1 MATLLN
7 LTPAADMRR
16 RSACD
21 HAMKALS
28 GRLISSVAAA
38 GDDGHGGRLSCGGG
52 VELVCSWIM
61 IAAAIDV
68 EVTFDKAAGTAAGFY
83 FYE

>member
-38 GDDGHGGRLSCGGG
+38 GDDGNGRLFCGGG

-83 FYE
+83 FHE

>member
-38 GDDGHGGRLSCGGG
+38 GDDGHGRLFCGG

-68 EVTFDKAAGTAAGFY
+68 EVTFDKAAGGTAAGFY
-83 FYE
+83 FHE